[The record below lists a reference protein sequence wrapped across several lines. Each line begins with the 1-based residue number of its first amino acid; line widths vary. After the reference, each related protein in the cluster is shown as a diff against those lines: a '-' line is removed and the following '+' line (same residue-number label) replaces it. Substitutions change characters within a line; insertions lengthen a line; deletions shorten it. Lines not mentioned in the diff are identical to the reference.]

1 MTRFESSVII
11 QVKTEKIELRDY
23 LHRIEIKESFQ
34 CLCEYKK
41 QTILHT
47 LLKCFEFD
55 KFKEKM

>member
-11 QVKTEKIELRDY
+11 QIKTEKIELQNY
-23 LHRIEIKESFQ
+23 LHRIKIKKLFQ

-47 LLKCFEFD
+47 LLKCFKFD
-55 KFKEKM
+55 EFKEKM